1 MTTAVVKKEVVAPVA
16 LIKLEGIGVG
26 MPTYLVTAGEAK
38 CSDIP
43 EDYAYVISS
52 SGVGIKRKN
61 ALYSGIFKAEGVF
74 GEVDNGI
81 TYDGTMKLP
90 KALFMEVERLFLEV
104 YRKFATEAVV
114 LLHRADNGKWA
125 FQIPEQKV
133 SAAAAN
139 YTSGNSA
146 YVVEDNLQTYLEA
159 LPALPAGQSWKQL
172 GSIHSHASMSA
183 FHSGTDDKDE
193 FGFDGI
199 HITIGRFND
208 KREYSCRLM
217 FGHTAVKREV
227 HEVVEG
233 WEVKDPVVE
242 YPNTVWDLI
251 KKPVA
256 PTYQYG
262 VGGGYGFGLESDDMS
277 YWESYQNRVRG
288 HGVSK
293 QTAVISTFNDGVV
306 IHD

>member
-1 MTTAVVKKEVVAPVA
+1 MTIAVVKKETEVPVA
-16 LIKLEGIGVG
+16 FIKLEGVGGG
-26 MPTYLVTAGEAK
+26 MPTYLITAGKAK
-38 CSDIP
+38 HTDIP
-43 EDYAYVISS
+43 DAYAYVISN
-52 SGVGIKRKN
+52 SGVGIKRSN
-61 ALYSGIFKAEGVF
+61 ALYSGIFKADGVF
-74 GEVDNGI
+74 GDADMGI

-104 YRKFATEAVV
+104 YRKFATEAIV

-133 SAAAAN
+133 SAAAAD
-139 YTSGNSA
+139 YTSGNST

-199 HITIGRFND
+199 HITMGKFNE
-208 KREYSCRLM
+208 KREYACRLM

-227 HEVVEG
+227 HEVVDG
-233 WEVKDPVVE
+233 WEVKDPVVT
-242 YPNTVWDLI
+242 YPDTVWDLI
-251 KKPVA
+251 KKPAV
-256 PTYQYG
+256 TSCQYG
-262 VGGGYGFGLESDDMS
+262 GYVGAGGIDDMS
-277 YWESYQNRVRG
+277 YWEGYSGRGRVVTG
-288 HGVSK
+288 GSK
-293 QTAVISTFNDGVV
+293 QLPANSAFNDGVV